1 MSCCGL
7 FGNRDVLV
15 RPEFV
20 IAAAKRKY
28 RTNSSSIL
36 GAIKSDV
43 DWFWS
48 LGSLLALS
56 IDPPREVGR
65 YVVDQEVKQVFN
77 DGTKPREVEIN
88 TLHAPSQSKTY
99 RLSPSKYVVFGDKLS
114 GYITPDFFQMVP
126 INLAPSNYE
135 GTTLK
140 LSKGYG
146 ATSKVFLPPMSMV
159 TATIITRA
167 IAFQATSHVRVSFP
181 RYVRV
186 GIKRKKCLGCCTVLC
201 DLTSRE
207 LLVYNGVEDVQVNDT
222 EVYFREH
229 RTLSYVGE
237 LVEMRVS
244 EPMLLQPEK
253 MPYDETADNP
263 ARITLIDT
271 AR

>member
-1 MSCCGL
+1 MNLSCCGL
-7 FGNRDVLV
+7 VGNPDEVLV

-28 RTNSSSIL
+28 WTRSTRIL

-48 LGSLLALS
+48 LGSLLALH

-159 TATIITRA
+159 TATITTRA

-186 GIKRKKCLGCCTVLC
+186 RIKRQACLGCCTVLC
-201 DLTSRE
+201 DLSSRE
-207 LLVYNGVEDVQVNDT
+207 LLAYNGVEDVQVNDT
-222 EVYFREH
+222 RVYFREP
-229 RTLSYVGE
+229 RILSYMGE

-244 EPMLLQPEK
+244 EPMPLQPDK
-253 MPYDETADNP
+253 MPDDDNP

-271 AR
+271 A